1 MAIDGVGIYDGNR
14 QRRSADSPVNGDL
27 LRVDATGG
35 ELVRIAIEADGS
47 YLASDG
53 SNPVWRVFL
62 QSKAG
67 RVAAASFTG
76 NPKKATVTFAT
87 AFADANY
94 AAVVT
99 AVTSNGKTFS
109 PNVETQVAGSFV
121 INLGTNN
128 KTDLVQ
134 VNWIA
139 TKDGETT

>member
-14 QRRSADSPVNGDL
+14 QRRSADNPADGDL

-35 ELVRIAIEADGS
+35 NLVRIAIGADGS

-67 RVAAASFTG
+67 RVVAASFTG
-76 NPKKATVTFAT
+76 NPKKATVTFST

-94 AAVVT
+94 AVVVT
-99 AVTSNGKTFS
+99 AVTSNGKTFA
-109 PNVETQVAGSFV
+109 PNVENQIAGSFD

-134 VNWIA
+134 VNWVA
-139 TKDGETT
+139 KKDGETT